1 MADVGT
7 GTTIVFATSGF
18 SAEIISVSLSD
29 ISRAEVDVT
38 HMSSTVKSFMP
49 GDLVNWGSV
58 EMEIL
63 FDPDTIPPIDQ
74 AAESVTVTF
83 PIPSGKSAG
92 ATAVGSAF
100 LTKASGTIPL
110 EDAMKMTCTL
120 KWAGAVTFTDATA

>member
-7 GTTIVFATSGF
+7 GTTISFPTSGF
-18 SAEIISVSLSD
+18 TASITSVSLAD
-29 ISRAEVDVT
+29 ISRKEVDVT
-38 HMSSTVKSFMP
+38 HMGSSTAEFIP
-49 GDLVNWGSV
+49 ADLVNWGSV

-63 FDPDTIPPIDQ
+63 FDPDSIPPIDA
-74 AAESVTVTF
+74 AAETVTITF
-83 PIPSGKSAG
+83 PIPALHSAG

-120 KWAGAVTFTDATA
+120 KWAGAVTFSDAT

>member
-7 GTTIVFATSGF
+7 GTTISFPSSGF
-18 SAEIISVSLSD
+18 TAQITSVSLSD
-29 ISRAEVDVT
+29 ISRKEVDVT
-38 HMSSTVKSFMP
+38 HMGSSTVEFIP
-49 GDLVNWGSV
+49 ADLVNWGSV

-63 FDPDTIPPIDQ
+63 FDPDSIPPID
-74 AAESVTVTF
+74 AAVETVTITF
-83 PIPSGKSAG
+83 PIPALHSAG

-120 KWAGAVTFTDATA
+120 KWAGAVTFTDAT